1 MKEIVDAV
9 LFQIQESGYADR
21 LRNGVVLT
29 GGCANL
35 ANCANLIKLMSGYNV
50 RIGFPKAKSLSYSG
64 CPGIADTGAVATV
77 GMLLYVREDTHLNCT
92 EEVPFVKTQ
101 GKPATQPVEEPVE
114 QTTTGSVFDT
124 EGWEVKKEEKPKKEP
139 KPKKSNF
146 LINWTKKLAPV
157 EDFVGGLY
165 DKIEEN

>member
-1 MKEIVDAV
+1 M
-9 LFQIQESGYADR
+9 
-21 LRNGVVLT
+21 
-29 GGCANL
+29 
-35 ANCANLIKLMSGYNV
+35 
-50 RIGFPKAKSLSYSG
+50 
-64 CPGIADTGAVATV
+64 
-77 GMLLYVREDTHLNCT
+77 
-92 EEVPFVKTQ
+92 PFVKTQ
-101 GKPATQPVEEPVE
+101 GKPATQPVEEPAE
-114 QTTTGSVFDT
+114 ETTTGSVFDT